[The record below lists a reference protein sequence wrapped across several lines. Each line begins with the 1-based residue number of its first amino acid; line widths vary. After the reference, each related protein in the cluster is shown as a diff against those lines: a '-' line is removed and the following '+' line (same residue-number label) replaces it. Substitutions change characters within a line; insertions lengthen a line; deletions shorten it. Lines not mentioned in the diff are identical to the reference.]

1 MPRSNK
7 HLSHRRSRRIP
18 PWRGPMFLALLVILV
33 GVFLLQQYPSAKSN
47 VSHQKTTST
56 TVKPSSNSGT
66 ADSTSPLSITS
77 GPTWVTMGTP
87 ETITINSAALK
98 NQNGIEVSLEVF
110 PKIESR
116 SQFQFI
122 SKYGVKSLPI
132 ASSPPVDVTRLSKYS
147 TGNPQLSFEISETSQ
162 LTTSKQS
169 PNTSFIQ
176 IPYCSPNCAGVYPLL
191 AVFVKNSQVIHTA
204 LTKIA
209 LESSTKVTKPLNFAM
224 VVQAPFSGNTNNNLK
239 SLALITA
246 DLQANPLANVT
257 VDIPG
262 IVLEE
267 ALGSSTPANKST
279 ISQLVSWAALPNH
292 QIITSGFVPIN
303 FPRLVSSG
311 LSGLIKQDLSE
322 GTKFSNQLLRKN
334 ATTPGPL
341 VINGGLSNSSAS
353 LLADNGV
360 SKVLLGQKYFTP
372 FNQKYS
378 LSQPFLIE
386 DNQNSA
392 LEVLS
397 ADSELRSDLSSGAIP
412 YTSANQISTD
422 LAQIYFD
429 QPNDVSERVVSTLFR
444 VSSPQQ
450 ASNLNAALNDIT
462 SSPFVRT
469 TDLQNAFSLIPTSSL
484 QIGKL
489 GNPAPSRAI
498 DVSRFN
504 SISSDVAALDSSLG
518 KSTLL
523 SQAQTSLM
531 ASLASSIS
539 NSKSQQFLSS
549 SQATISQI
557 SSMLSLATNKSFT
570 VTSRNVK
577 LPIAISS
584 QLKVPFKGVLVIKSD
599 RLSFPNGNTVPV
611 VVSGPNTTLSIP
623 IHAETLGIYLISAK
637 LFTTNGKLVVAHTSI
652 EIRSTAF
659 SLVSIILTL
668 GAFLILA
675 LWWIQSFRKGHRRN
689 RRLVSESK

>member
-1 MPRSNK
+1 
-7 HLSHRRSRRIP
+7 
-18 PWRGPMFLALLVILV
+18 MFLAFLVILV
-33 GVFLLQQYPSAKSN
+33 GVFLLRQYPSARSN
-47 VSHQKTTST
+47 VSHQKTTTT

-66 ADSTSPLSITS
+66 TDSSSPLSITS
-77 GPTWVTMGTP
+77 GPTWVSMGTP
-87 ETITINSAALK
+87 ETITLNSAALK
-98 NQNGIEVSLEVF
+98 NQSGIEVSLEVF

-162 LTTSKQS
+162 PTTSKQS
-169 PNTSFIQ
+169 PNSSFIQ

-204 LTKIA
+204 LTRIA

-224 VVQAPFSGNTNNNLK
+224 VVQAPFSGNTNNDLK

-267 ALGSSTPANKST
+267 ALSSSVPTNKST

-334 ATTPGPL
+334 TTTPGPI
-341 VINGGLSNSSAS
+341 VINGGLSNTSAS
-353 LLADNGV
+353 LLANNGV
-360 SKVLLGQKYFTP
+360 SKILLGQKYFAP
-372 FNQKYS
+372 FNQKFS

-397 ADSELRSDLSSGAIP
+397 SDSELRSDLSAGAIP

-429 QPNDVSERVVSTLFR
+429 QPNDISERVVSTLFR

-462 SSPFVRT
+462 SSPFVHT

-489 GNPAPSRAI
+489 GNPAASRAI
-498 DVSRFN
+498 DVSRFK
-504 SISSDVAALDSSLG
+504 SISSDVSALDSSLG

-539 NSKSQQFLSS
+539 SSKSQQFLNS

-557 SSMLSLATNKSFT
+557 SSMLSLAANKSFT

-623 IHAETLGIYLISAK
+623 IYAETLGIYLISAK

>member
-7 HLSHRRSRRIP
+7 HPSHRRSRRIP
-18 PWRGPMFLALLVILV
+18 PWRGPMFLAFLVILV
-33 GVFLLQQYPSAKSN
+33 GVFLLRQYPSARSN
-47 VSHQKTTST
+47 VSHQKTTTT

-66 ADSTSPLSITS
+66 TDSSSPLSITS
-77 GPTWVTMGTP
+77 GPTWVSMGTP
-87 ETITINSAALK
+87 ETITLNSAALK
-98 NQNGIEVSLEVF
+98 NQSGIEVSLEVF

-162 LTTSKQS
+162 PTTSKQS
-169 PNTSFIQ
+169 PNSSFIQ

-204 LTKIA
+204 LTRIA

-224 VVQAPFSGNTNNNLK
+224 VVQAPFSGNTYNDLK

-267 ALGSSTPANKST
+267 ALSSSVPTNKST

-334 ATTPGPL
+334 TTTPGPI
-341 VINGGLSNSSAS
+341 VINGGLSNTSAS
-353 LLADNGV
+353 LLANNGV
-360 SKVLLGQKYFTP
+360 SKILLGQKYFAP
-372 FNQKYS
+372 FNQKFS

-397 ADSELRSDLSSGAIP
+397 SDSELRSDLSAGAIP

-429 QPNDVSERVVSTLFR
+429 QPNDISERVVSTLFR

-462 SSPFVRT
+462 SSPFVHT

-489 GNPAPSRAI
+489 GNPAASRAI
-498 DVSRFN
+498 DVSRFK
-504 SISSDVAALDSSLG
+504 SISSDVSALDSSLG

-539 NSKSQQFLSS
+539 SSKSQQFLNS

-557 SSMLSLATNKSFT
+557 SSMLSLAANKSFT

-623 IHAETLGIYLISAK
+623 IYAETLGIYLISAK

>member
-1 MPRSNK
+1 
-7 HLSHRRSRRIP
+7 
-18 PWRGPMFLALLVILV
+18 
-33 GVFLLQQYPSAKSN
+33 
-47 VSHQKTTST
+47 
-56 TVKPSSNSGT
+56 
-66 ADSTSPLSITS
+66 
-77 GPTWVTMGTP
+77 MGTP
-87 ETITINSAALK
+87 ETITLNSAALK
-98 NQNGIEVSLEVF
+98 NQSGIEVSLEVF

-162 LTTSKQS
+162 PTTSKQS

-204 LTKIA
+204 LTRIA

-224 VVQAPFSGNTNNNLK
+224 VVQAPFSGNTNNDLK

-267 ALGSSTPANKST
+267 ALSSSVPTNKST

-334 ATTPGPL
+334 TTTPGPI
-341 VINGGLSNSSAS
+341 VINGGLSNTSAS
-353 LLADNGV
+353 LLANNGV
-360 SKVLLGQKYFTP
+360 SKILLGQKYFAP
-372 FNQKYS
+372 FNQKFS

-397 ADSELRSDLSSGAIP
+397 SDSELRSDLSAGAIP

-429 QPNDVSERVVSTLFR
+429 QPNDISERVVSTLFR

-462 SSPFVRT
+462 SSPFVHT

-489 GNPAPSRAI
+489 GNPAASRAI
-498 DVSRFN
+498 DVSRFK
-504 SISSDVAALDSSLG
+504 SISSDVSALDSSLG

-539 NSKSQQFLSS
+539 SSKSQQFLNS

-557 SSMLSLATNKSFT
+557 SSMLSLAANKSFT

-623 IHAETLGIYLISAK
+623 IYAETLGIYLISAK

>member
-7 HLSHRRSRRIP
+7 HPSHRRSRRIP
-18 PWRGPMFLALLVILV
+18 PWRGPMFLAFLVILV
-33 GVFLLQQYPSAKSN
+33 GVFLLRQYPSTRSN
-47 VSHQKTTST
+47 VSHQKTTTT

-66 ADSTSPLSITS
+66 TDSSSPLSITS
-77 GPTWVTMGTP
+77 GPTWVSMGTP
-87 ETITINSAALK
+87 ETITLNSAALK
-98 NQNGIEVSLEVF
+98 NQSGIEVSLEVF

-162 LTTSKQS
+162 PTTSKQS
-169 PNTSFIQ
+169 PNSSFIQ

-204 LTKIA
+204 LTRIA

-224 VVQAPFSGNTNNNLK
+224 VVQAPFSGNTNNDLK

-267 ALGSSTPANKST
+267 ALSSSVPTNKST

-334 ATTPGPL
+334 TTTPGPI
-341 VINGGLSNSSAS
+341 VINGGLSNTSAS
-353 LLADNGV
+353 LLANNGV
-360 SKVLLGQKYFTP
+360 SKILLGQKYFAP
-372 FNQKYS
+372 FNQKFS

-397 ADSELRSDLSSGAIP
+397 SDSELRSDLSAGAIP

-429 QPNDVSERVVSTLFR
+429 QPNDISERVVSTLFR

-462 SSPFVRT
+462 SSPFVHT

-489 GNPAPSRAI
+489 GNPAASRAI
-498 DVSRFN
+498 DVSRFK
-504 SISSDVAALDSSLG
+504 SISSDVSALDSSLG

-539 NSKSQQFLSS
+539 SSKSQQFLNS

-557 SSMLSLATNKSFT
+557 SSMLSLAANKSFT

-623 IHAETLGIYLISAK
+623 IYAETLGIYLISAK

>member
-1 MPRSNK
+1 
-7 HLSHRRSRRIP
+7 
-18 PWRGPMFLALLVILV
+18 MFLAFLVILV
-33 GVFLLQQYPSAKSN
+33 GVFLLRQYPSARSN
-47 VSHQKTTST
+47 VSHQKTTTT

-66 ADSTSPLSITS
+66 TDSSSPLSITS
-77 GPTWVTMGTP
+77 GPTWVSMGTP
-87 ETITINSAALK
+87 ETITLNSAALK
-98 NQNGIEVSLEVF
+98 NQSGIEVSLEVF

-162 LTTSKQS
+162 PTTSKQS

-204 LTKIA
+204 LTRIA

-224 VVQAPFSGNTNNNLK
+224 VVQAPFSGNTNNDLK

-267 ALGSSTPANKST
+267 ALSSSVPTNKST

-334 ATTPGPL
+334 TTTPGPI
-341 VINGGLSNSSAS
+341 VINGGLSNTSAS
-353 LLADNGV
+353 LLANNGV
-360 SKVLLGQKYFTP
+360 SKILLGQKYFAP
-372 FNQKYS
+372 FNQKFS

-397 ADSELRSDLSSGAIP
+397 SDSELRSDLSAGAIP

-429 QPNDVSERVVSTLFR
+429 QPNDISERVVSTLFR

-462 SSPFVRT
+462 SSPFVHT

-489 GNPAPSRAI
+489 GNPAASRAI
-498 DVSRFN
+498 DVSRFK
-504 SISSDVAALDSSLG
+504 SISSDVSALDSSLG

-539 NSKSQQFLSS
+539 SSKSQQFLNS

-557 SSMLSLATNKSFT
+557 SSMLSLAANKSFT

-623 IHAETLGIYLISAK
+623 IYAETLGIYLISAK

>member
-7 HLSHRRSRRIP
+7 HPSHRRSRRIP
-18 PWRGPMFLALLVILV
+18 PWRGPMFLAFLVILV
-33 GVFLLQQYPSAKSN
+33 GVFLLRQYPSTRSN
-47 VSHQKTTST
+47 VSHQKTTTT

-66 ADSTSPLSITS
+66 TDSSSPLSITS
-77 GPTWVTMGTP
+77 GPTWVSMGTP
-87 ETITINSAALK
+87 ETITLNSAALK
-98 NQNGIEVSLEVF
+98 NQSGIEVSLEVF

-162 LTTSKQS
+162 PTTSKQS

-204 LTKIA
+204 LTRIA

-224 VVQAPFSGNTNNNLK
+224 VVQAPFSGNTNNDLK

-267 ALGSSTPANKST
+267 ALSSSVPTNKST

-334 ATTPGPL
+334 TTTPGPI
-341 VINGGLSNSSAS
+341 VINGGLSNTSAS
-353 LLADNGV
+353 LLANNGV
-360 SKVLLGQKYFTP
+360 SKILLGQKYFAP
-372 FNQKYS
+372 FNQKFS

-397 ADSELRSDLSSGAIP
+397 SDSELRSDLSAGAIP

-429 QPNDVSERVVSTLFR
+429 QPNDISERVVSTLFR

-462 SSPFVRT
+462 SSPFVHT

-489 GNPAPSRAI
+489 GNPAASRAI
-498 DVSRFN
+498 DVSRFK
-504 SISSDVAALDSSLG
+504 SISSDVSALDSSLG

-539 NSKSQQFLSS
+539 SSKSQQFLNS

-557 SSMLSLATNKSFT
+557 SSMLSLAANKSFT

-623 IHAETLGIYLISAK
+623 IYAETLGIYLISAK

>member
-1 MPRSNK
+1 
-7 HLSHRRSRRIP
+7 
-18 PWRGPMFLALLVILV
+18 MFLAFLVILV
-33 GVFLLQQYPSAKSN
+33 GVFLLRQHPSARSN
-47 VSHQKTTST
+47 VSHQKTTTT

-66 ADSTSPLSITS
+66 TDSSSPLSITS
-77 GPTWVTMGTP
+77 GPTWVSMGTP
-87 ETITINSAALK
+87 ETITLNSAALK
-98 NQNGIEVSLEVF
+98 NQSGIEVSLEVF

-162 LTTSKQS
+162 PTTSKQS

-204 LTKIA
+204 LTRIA

-224 VVQAPFSGNTNNNLK
+224 VVQAPFSGNTNNDLK

-267 ALGSSTPANKST
+267 ALSSSAPTNKST

-334 ATTPGPL
+334 TTTPGPI
-341 VINGGLSNSSAS
+341 VINGGLSNTSAS
-353 LLADNGV
+353 LLANNGV
-360 SKVLLGQKYFTP
+360 SKILLGQKYFAP

-397 ADSELRSDLSSGAIP
+397 SDSELRSDLSAGAIP

-429 QPNDVSERVVSTLFR
+429 QPNDISERVVSTLFR

-462 SSPFVRT
+462 SSPFVHT

-489 GNPAPSRAI
+489 GNPAASRAI
-498 DVSRFN
+498 DVSRFK
-504 SISSDVAALDSSLG
+504 SISSDVSALDSSLG

-523 SQAQTSLM
+523 SQAQNSLM
-531 ASLASSIS
+531 ASLTSSIS
-539 NSKSQQFLSS
+539 SSKSQQFLNS

-557 SSMLSLATNKSFT
+557 SSKLSLAANKSFT

-611 VVSGPNTTLSIP
+611 VVSVPNTTLSIP
-623 IHAETLGIYLISAK
+623 IHVETLGIYLISAK

>member
-7 HLSHRRSRRIP
+7 HPSHRRSRRIP
-18 PWRGPMFLALLVILV
+18 PWRGPMFLAFLVILV
-33 GVFLLQQYPSAKSN
+33 GVFLLRQYPSARSN
-47 VSHQKTTST
+47 VSHQKTTTT

-66 ADSTSPLSITS
+66 TDSSSPLSITS
-77 GPTWVTMGTP
+77 GPTWVSMGTP
-87 ETITINSAALK
+87 ETITLNSAALK
-98 NQNGIEVSLEVF
+98 NQSGIEVSLEVF

-162 LTTSKQS
+162 PTTSKQS

-204 LTKIA
+204 LTRIA

-224 VVQAPFSGNTNNNLK
+224 VVQAPFSGNTNNDLK

-267 ALGSSTPANKST
+267 ALSSSVPTNKST

-334 ATTPGPL
+334 TTTPGPI
-341 VINGGLSNSSAS
+341 VINGGLSNTSAS
-353 LLADNGV
+353 LLANNGV
-360 SKVLLGQKYFTP
+360 SKILLGQKYFAP
-372 FNQKYS
+372 FNQKFS

-397 ADSELRSDLSSGAIP
+397 SDSELRSDLSAGAIP

-429 QPNDVSERVVSTLFR
+429 QPNDISERVVSTLFR

-462 SSPFVRT
+462 SSPFVHT

-489 GNPAPSRAI
+489 GNPAASRAI
-498 DVSRFN
+498 DVSRFK
-504 SISSDVAALDSSLG
+504 SISSDVSALDSSLG

-539 NSKSQQFLSS
+539 SSKSQQFLNS

-557 SSMLSLATNKSFT
+557 SSMLSLAANKSFT

-623 IHAETLGIYLISAK
+623 IYAETLGIYLISAK

>member
-1 MPRSNK
+1 
-7 HLSHRRSRRIP
+7 
-18 PWRGPMFLALLVILV
+18 
-33 GVFLLQQYPSAKSN
+33 
-47 VSHQKTTST
+47 
-56 TVKPSSNSGT
+56 
-66 ADSTSPLSITS
+66 
-77 GPTWVTMGTP
+77 MGTP
-87 ETITINSAALK
+87 ETITLNSAALK
-98 NQNGIEVSLEVF
+98 NQSGIEVSLEVF

-162 LTTSKQS
+162 PTTSKQS

-204 LTKIA
+204 LTRIA

-224 VVQAPFSGNTNNNLK
+224 VVQAPFSGNTNNDLK

-267 ALGSSTPANKST
+267 ALSSSAPTNKST

-334 ATTPGPL
+334 TTTPGPI
-341 VINGGLSNSSAS
+341 VINGGLSNTSAS
-353 LLADNGV
+353 LLANNGV
-360 SKVLLGQKYFTP
+360 SKILLGQKYFAP

-397 ADSELRSDLSSGAIP
+397 SDSELRSDLSAGAIP

-429 QPNDVSERVVSTLFR
+429 QPNDISERVVSTLFR

-462 SSPFVRT
+462 SSPFVHT

-489 GNPAPSRAI
+489 GNPAASRAI
-498 DVSRFN
+498 DVSRFK
-504 SISSDVAALDSSLG
+504 SISSDVSALDSSLG

-523 SQAQTSLM
+523 SQAQNSLM
-531 ASLASSIS
+531 ASLTSSIS
-539 NSKSQQFLSS
+539 SSKSQQFLNS

-557 SSMLSLATNKSFT
+557 SSKLSLAANKSFT

-623 IHAETLGIYLISAK
+623 IHVETLGIYLISAK

>member
-1 MPRSNK
+1 
-7 HLSHRRSRRIP
+7 
-18 PWRGPMFLALLVILV
+18 MFLAFLVILI

-47 VSHQKTTST
+47 NSQPKTIT
-56 TVKPSSNSGT
+56 TTTTNPSSSSGT
-66 ADSTSPLSITS
+66 TGSSSPLSITS
-77 GPTWVTMGTP
+77 GPTWVSMGTP
-87 ETITINSAALK
+87 ETITLNSAAL
-98 NQNGIEVSLEVF
+98 QDQSGIEVSLEVF

-132 ASSPPVDVTRLSKYS
+132 ASSPPIDVTRLSKYS

-162 LTTSKQS
+162 LNTSKSS

-224 VVQAPFSGNTNNNLK
+224 VVQAPFSGNAKNDLK

-246 DLQANPLANVT
+246 DLRANPLANVT
-257 VDIPG
+257 FDIPG
-262 IVLEE
+262 IVIEE
-267 ALGSSTPANKST
+267 ALSSSSATNKST

-292 QIITSGFVPIN
+292 QITTSGFVPIN
-303 FPRLVSSG
+303 FPRLISSG
-311 LSGLIKQDLSE
+311 LSGVIKQDLSE
-322 GTKFSNQLLRKN
+322 GTKFTNQLLRKN
-334 ATTPGPL
+334 ATTPGPM
-341 VINGGLSNSSAS
+341 VINGGLSGEAAS
-353 LLADNGV
+353 LLAENGV
-360 SKVLLGQKYFTP
+360 SKVLLGQKYFAP
-372 FNQKYS
+372 FNEKYS

-397 ADSELRSDLSSGAIP
+397 ADSELRSDLSAGTIP

-429 QPNDVSERVVSTLFR
+429 QPNDVSERVVSTLFQ
-444 VSSPQQ
+444 VTSPQQ
-450 ASNLNAALNDIT
+450 ASNLNAALNDI
-462 SSPFVRT
+462 SNSPFIRT

-484 QIGKL
+484 QIGRL
-489 GNPAPSRAI
+489 GKPAPSRSI
-498 DVSRFN
+498 DVSRFK
-504 SISSDVAALDSSLG
+504 SISSDISALDSSLG

-523 SQAQTSLM
+523 NQAQTSLM

-539 NSKSQQFLSS
+539 FSKSQQFLNS
-549 SQATISQI
+549 SQTTVSQI
-557 SSMLSLATNKSFT
+557 SNMLSLATNKSFT

-584 QLKVPFKGVLVIKSD
+584 QLKVPFKGVLVINSD

-611 VVSGPNTTLSIP
+611 VISGPNTTLSIP
-623 IHAETLGIYLISAK
+623 IYAETLGIYLISAK

-689 RRLVSESK
+689 KRLVSESK

>member
-1 MPRSNK
+1 MA
-7 HLSHRRSRRIP
+7 
-18 PWRGPMFLALLVILV
+18 FLVILV
-33 GVFLLQQYPSAKSN
+33 GVFLLRQYPSARSN
-47 VSHQKTTST
+47 VSHQKTTTT

-66 ADSTSPLSITS
+66 TDSSSPLSITS
-77 GPTWVTMGTP
+77 GPTWVSMGTP
-87 ETITINSAALK
+87 ETITLNSAALK
-98 NQNGIEVSLEVF
+98 NQSGIEVSLEVF

-162 LTTSKQS
+162 PTTSKQS

-224 VVQAPFSGNTNNNLK
+224 VVQAPFSGNTNNDLK

-267 ALGSSTPANKST
+267 ALSSSVPTNKST

-334 ATTPGPL
+334 TTTPGPI
-341 VINGGLSNSSAS
+341 VINGGLSNTSAS
-353 LLADNGV
+353 LLANNGV
-360 SKVLLGQKYFTP
+360 SKILLGQKYFAP
-372 FNQKYS
+372 FNQKFS

-397 ADSELRSDLSSGAIP
+397 SDSELRSDLSAGAIP

-429 QPNDVSERVVSTLFR
+429 QPNDISERVVSTLFR

-462 SSPFVRT
+462 SSPFVHT

-489 GNPAPSRAI
+489 GNPAASRAI
-498 DVSRFN
+498 DVSRFK
-504 SISSDVAALDSSLG
+504 SISSDVSALDSSLG

-539 NSKSQQFLSS
+539 SSKSQQFLNS

-557 SSMLSLATNKSFT
+557 SSMLSLAANKSFT

-623 IHAETLGIYLISAK
+623 IYAETLGIYLISAK